1 MLAARK
7 MSVTLPSPDA
17 ASPAATR
24 KPVPAPASEATRTV
38 LRPGRNAWRVA
49 HADRAA
55 MLVDAAAYFS
65 ALRQAMIQARKAIY
79 IVGWDV
85 DSRAPLC
92 GPSGCV
98 DDDLPRELGPFLS
111 ALAQR
116 NPDLQIKIL
125 LWDYSLFFSNERE
138 AMPSVTLRWRTP
150 PQIDLCMDDAI
161 PLGSSHH
168 QKIVII
174 DECIAFSGGLDLTI
188 RRWDNCEHDPANC
201 HRVDPAGKGYRPFHD
216 IQMIVDGDAAK
227 ALTELARERWKRAA
241 VEVLP
246 EIECAAGDDPWPEA
260 LVPEFRDVE
269 IGVSRTEPP
278 FSDRNEVR
286 EVETLFH
293 DMIAAARHTI
303 YIESQYLTNASIARR
318 LASVMRRRPELEAL
332 IVTPRSYHAVME
344 RAVMLTGRA
353 RFMRILDKAGVADRV
368 LVAAPRIRH
377 EGELIDISVHSKLMI
392 VDDRYLRVGSAN
404 ICNRSMGSD
413 TECDVTIACEEDSET
428 RTAIERARNR
438 LVAEHCGA
446 SIEEVD
452 MAIKRTGS
460 LIAAV
465 KALPRRDHALH
476 TIGLDRTRRTAPT
489 TLESIADPAR
499 PIDPTQYLA
508 DDGAVPLGRGR
519 RRPLLATLTMLGVLL
534 LFLALAA
541 AWTMTPLV
549 TWADPALWEGWLQ
562 SLNGSWAIFAVVAI
576 FVVAGLVVFP
586 VTVLIAATAA
596 VFGAWPGVLY
606 AAAGTMASALVTY
619 GIGRWLGP
627 AGLRQFFGPRTNVL
641 ARSFARRGI
650 PAVTLVRIVP
660 VAPFSLVNL
669 AAGAFRIPLPDYI
682 IGTALGLAP
691 GLGLM
696 SLLGDNLI
704 DMIREPTV
712 SGIATVVA
720 VLAAAIGLSIGV
732 QRMISNRRGP
742 RRRHIRGSSEAAR

>member
-1 MLAARK
+1 M
-7 MSVTLPSPDA
+7 
-17 ASPAATR
+17 
-24 KPVPAPASEATRTV
+24 
-38 LRPGRNAWRVA
+38 A

-55 MLVDAAAYFS
+55 VLVDAAAYFG
-65 ALRQAMIQARKAIY
+65 ALRQAMSQARKTIY
-79 IVGWDV
+79 IIGWDV

-92 GPSGCV
+92 GPTGCV
-98 DDDLPRELGPFLS
+98 EDGLPRELGPFLT
-111 ALAQR
+111 ALTQR
-116 NPDLQIKIL
+116 SPDLQIKIL

-138 AMPSVTLRWRTP
+138 PMPSYALRWRTP

-216 IQMIVDGDAAK
+216 IQSIVDGEAAK

-241 VEVLP
+241 VEALP
-246 EIECAAGDDPWPEA
+246 EIESIPGHDPWPENLA
-260 LVPEFRDVE
+260 PEFRNVE

-286 EVETLFH
+286 EIETLFH
-293 DMIAAARHTI
+293 DMIAAARRTI
-303 YIESQYLTNASIARR
+303 YIESQYLTNATIARR
-318 LASVMRRRPELEAL
+318 LASAMRRRPELEAL
-332 IVTPRSYHAVME
+332 IVTPRSYHAFME

-353 RFMRILDKAGVADRV
+353 RFMRVLDKAGVADRV

-377 EGELIDISVHSKLMI
+377 QGELIDVSVHSKLMI
-392 VDDRYLRVGSAN
+392 VDDRYLRIGSAN

-413 TECDVTIACEEDSET
+413 TECDVTVACEDDT
-428 RTAIERARNR
+428 DNRAAIERARNR

-446 SIEEVD
+446 SLEEVE

-465 KALPRRDHALH
+465 KSLPRRDHALH
-476 TIGLDRTRRTAPT
+476 TIGLDRTRSATPT

-508 DDGAVPLGRGR
+508 EDGTVPLGRGR
-519 RRPLLATLTMLGVLL
+519 RRPLLATLAMLGVLL
-534 LFLALAA
+534 LFLALTA
-541 AWTMTPLV
+541 AWTMTPLAA
-549 TWADPALWEGWLQ
+549 WAEPALWEGWLQ
-562 SLNGSWAIFAVVAI
+562 SMNGTWAIFAVVAV
-576 FVVAGLVVFP
+576 FVLAGLVVFP
-586 VTVLIAATAA
+586 VTVLIAATAV

-627 AGLRQFFGPRTNVL
+627 NGLRQFFGPRTNVL
-641 ARSFARRGI
+641 TRSFARRGI

-669 AAGAFRIPLPDYI
+669 AAGAFRIPLPDYL
-682 IGTALGLAP
+682 IGTAIGLAP

-704 DMIREPTV
+704 GMIREPTL
-712 SGIATVVA
+712 SGIATVIA
-720 VLAAAIGLSIGV
+720 VLAVAIGLSIGV
-732 QRMISNRRGP
+732 QRVISKRRGP
-742 RRRHIRGSSEAAR
+742 RRRHIRGSSTEAAQ

>member
-1 MLAARK
+1 M
-7 MSVTLPSPDA
+7 
-17 ASPAATR
+17 
-24 KPVPAPASEATRTV
+24 
-38 LRPGRNAWRVA
+38 A
-49 HADRAA
+49 HAQRAA
-55 MLVDAAAYFS
+55 MLVDAAAYFG
-65 ALRQAMIQARKAIY
+65 ALRQAMMQAKHAIY
-79 IVGWDV
+79 ILGWDV

-98 DDDLPRELGPFLS
+98 EDGLPRELGPFLT
-111 ALAQR
+111 ALTQR
-116 NPDLQIKIL
+116 NPDLQVKIL

-138 AMPSVTLRWRTP
+138 AMPSYALRWRTP

-216 IQMIVDGDAAK
+216 IQMIVDGEAAK

-246 EIECAAGDDPWPEA
+246 ELECAVGHDPWPEKLA
-260 LVPEFRDVE
+260 PEFQDVE
-269 IGVSRTEPP
+269 VGVSRTEPP
-278 FSDRNEVR
+278 FSDRSEVR

-303 YIESQYLTNASIARR
+303 YIESQYLTNAAIARR
-318 LASVMRRRPELEAL
+318 LASVMRRRPDLEAL
-332 IVTPRSYHAVME
+332 IVTPRSYHGVME

-368 LVAAPRIRH
+368 LVAAPRVRH
-377 EGELIDISVHSKLMI
+377 QGGLIDVSVHSKLLI

-404 ICNRSMGSD
+404 ICNRSMGTD
-413 TECDVTIACEEDSET
+413 TECDVTIACEEGIET
-428 RTAIERARNR
+428 RAAIEQARNR

-452 MAIKRTGS
+452 TAIKRTGS

-465 KALPRRDHALH
+465 KSLPRRDHALH

-508 DDGAVPLGRGR
+508 EDGAVPLGRGR

-541 AWTMTPLV
+541 AWTMTPLA
-549 TWADPALWEGWLQ
+549 TWTDPALWEDWLQ
-562 SLNGSWAIFAVVAI
+562 ALNGGWAIVAVVAI

-606 AAAGTMASALVTY
+606 AAAGTMASALATY

-627 AGLRQFFGPRTNVL
+627 GGLRQFFGPRTNVL
-641 ARSFARRGI
+641 TRGFARRGI
-650 PAVTLVRIVP
+650 PAVTLIRIVP

-669 AAGAFRIPLPDYI
+669 AAGAFKIPLPDYL
-682 IGTALGLAP
+682 IGTAIGLAP

-704 DMIREPTV
+704 GMIREPTLA
-712 SGIATVVA
+712 GIATIIG
-720 VLAAAIGLSIGV
+720 VLAVAIGLSIGV
-732 QRMISNRRGP
+732 QRVISRRRGP
-742 RRRHIRGSSEAAR
+742 RRRHIRGSSSEAAR

>member
-1 MLAARK
+1 MHVA
-7 MSVTLPSPDA
+7 LPSADGA
-17 ASPAATR
+17 KVATTTQGL
-24 KPVPAPASEATRTV
+24 APEATSEASETSRTL
-38 LRPGRNAWRVA
+38 LRPGRNVWRAA
-49 HADRAA
+49 HADRAT
-55 MLVDAAAYFS
+55 MLVDAAAYFG
-65 ALRQAMIQARKAIY
+65 ALRQAMLQAKHTIY
-79 IVGWDV
+79 ILGWDV

-92 GPSGCV
+92 GPSGCAE
-98 DDDLPRELGPFLS
+98 DGLPRELGPFLT
-111 ALAQR
+111 ALTQR
-116 NPDLQIKIL
+116 NPDLQIRIL
-125 LWDYSLFFSNERE
+125 LWDYSLFFSKERE
-138 AMPSVTLRWRTP
+138 PMPSYALRWRTP

-201 HRVDPAGKGYRPFHD
+201 HRVDPTGKAYRPFHD
-216 IQMIVDGDAAK
+216 IQMIVDGEAARI
-227 ALTELARERWKRAA
+227 LTELARERWKRAA
-241 VEVLP
+241 VETLP
-246 EIECAAGDDPWPEA
+246 EVERIPGHDPWPETLA
-260 LVPEFRDVE
+260 PEFRDVE
-269 IGVSRTEPP
+269 IGLSRTEPP

-303 YIESQYLTNASIARR
+303 YIESQYLTNAAIARR
-318 LASVMRRRPELEAL
+318 LAAAMQRRSELEAL

-368 LVAAPRIRH
+368 LVAAPRVRH
-377 EGELIDISVHSKLMI
+377 RGELVDVSVHSKLMI

-404 ICNRSMGSD
+404 ICNRSMGTD
-413 TECDVTIACEEDSET
+413 TECDVTVACEEDSET
-428 RTAIERARNR
+428 RAAIEQARNR

-446 SIEEVD
+446 SIAEVE
-452 MAIKRTGS
+452 MAIKQAGS
-460 LIAAV
+460 LISAV
-465 KALPRRDHALH
+465 KSLPRRDHALH
-476 TIGLDRTRRTAPT
+476 TIGLDRTRRAAPT

-508 DDGAVPLGRGR
+508 DDGTVPLGRSR
-519 RRPLLATLTMLGVLL
+519 RRPLLATLAMLGVLL

-541 AWTMTPLV
+541 TWTMTPLA
-549 TWADPALWEGWLQ
+549 TWTDPALWESWLQ
-562 SLNGSWAIFAVVAI
+562 SLNGGWAIFAVVAI
-576 FVVAGLVVFP
+576 FVLAGLVVFP

-606 AAAGTMASALVTY
+606 AAAGTMVSALATY
-619 GIGRWLGP
+619 AIGRWLGP
-627 AGLRQFFGPRTNVL
+627 NGLRQFFGPRTNVL
-641 ARSFARRGI
+641 TRSFARRGI

-669 AAGAFRIPLPDYI
+669 AAGAFRIPLPDYL
-682 IGTALGLAP
+682 IGTAIGLAP

-704 DMIREPTV
+704 DMIREPTL
-712 SGIATVVA
+712 SGIAIVVA
-720 VLAAAIGLSIGV
+720 VLAVAIGLSIGV
-732 QRMISNRRGP
+732 QRVISRRRGP
-742 RRRHIRGSSEAAR
+742 RRRHIRGSSSEAAR